1 MFMIIA
7 GCGKLGA
14 GLARVLSSEGHDIVV
29 VAEEIDPKR
38 LGGEFDGVTV
48 SGSPTDED
56 VLESAGMRRADMFV
70 AATADDAVNAM
81 AVQMAKE
88 LFRVPLSL
96 ARIAD
101 PAMESF
107 YRELGIETVCPTT
120 ASIERILHVIERK
133 QA

>member
-133 QA
+133 QT